1 MERPYLILSLRNTY
15 RGNVDFMSVSRVISS
30 TQRKSIQNQGG
41 RGGGGGRGGVLLC
54 FAQSPTQV
62 YVVFDLPLIT

>member
-1 MERPYLILSLRNTY
+1 MERPYLILFLRNTY

-30 TQRKSIQNQGG
+30 TRRKKHSESGG
-41 RGGGGGRGGVLLC
+41 AGGGVLLC

-62 YVVFDLPLIT
+62 YVVFDLPLVT

>member
-30 TQRKSIQNQGG
+30 TQRKRAFRI
-41 RGGGGGRGGVLLC
+41 RGGGGAGGGGGGTAMFCAVAHSSLRC
-54 FAQSPTQV
+54 
-62 YVVFDLPLIT
+62 I

>member
-30 TQRKSIQNQGG
+30 TRRKKSIQNQGG
-41 RGGGGGRGGVLLC
+41 GAGGGTAMFCAVAHSSLRC
-54 FAQSPTQV
+54 
-62 YVVFDLPLIT
+62 I

>member
-1 MERPYLILSLRNTY
+1 MERPYLILFLRNTY

-30 TQRKSIQNQGG
+30 TRRKKAFRI
-41 RGGGGGRGGVLLC
+41 RGGGGVLLC

-62 YVVFDLPLIT
+62 YVVFDLPLVT

>member
-30 TQRKSIQNQGG
+30 TRRKKAFRI
-41 RGGGGGRGGVLLC
+41 RGGGGAGVLLC

-62 YVVFDLPLIT
+62 YVVFDLPLVT

>member
-30 TQRKSIQNQGG
+30 TRRKKSIQNQGG
-41 RGGGGGRGGVLLC
+41 GAGGVLLC

-62 YVVFDLPLIT
+62 YVVFDLPLVT

>member
-30 TQRKSIQNQGG
+30 TRRKRAFRI
-41 RGGGGGRGGVLLC
+41 RGGGGGGGVLLC
-54 FAQSPTQV
+54 FVQSPTQV

>member
-1 MERPYLILSLRNTY
+1 MLWKHHSYAKNKNYFR
-15 RGNVDFMSVSRVISS
+15 
-30 TQRKSIQNQGG
+30 TQAMCMGG
-41 RGGGGGRGGVLLC
+41 GGVLLC

>member
-30 TQRKSIQNQGG
+30 TRRKKHSESGG
-41 RGGGGGRGGVLLC
+41 AGGVLLC

-62 YVVFDLPLIT
+62 YVVFDLPLVT

>member
-30 TQRKSIQNQGG
+30 TRRKRAFRIRGG
-41 RGGGGGRGGVLLC
+41 RGGRGGVLLC